1 MAKSKVDYF
10 ELFENQAKFGLT
22 AVEYLQKALSSYS
35 KGSIRSDLENIH
47 AIEHQADEVNHKV
60 REALRIDFVT
70 PIERDDIAELSQG
83 LDDIVDAVEDV
94 LMVLYM
100 FHVEET
106 TEEMDFMLSELHRSA
121 ECTLEAMRKLPTFRK
136 ASEEILPLLYKVNDA
151 ESECDRL
158 YLEAMHKLHDPEGPC
173 TVQQR
178 IAYTKVY
185 EAIEDA
191 MDAMELCASRTE
203 EIIMTNI

>member
-22 AVEYLQKALSSYS
+22 AVEYLQKALASYS
-35 KGSIRSDLENIH
+35 KSSIRSDLENIH

-94 LMVLYM
+94 LMVFYM

-106 TEEMDFMLSELHRSA
+106 TEEMDFMLSELHRST

-158 YLEAMHKLHDPEGPC
+158 YLEAMHKLHDPEGSY

-191 MDAMELCASRTE
+191 LDALELCASRTE